1 MSADS
6 RGAHPGPRR
15 RASWLLARYR
25 TFVPPAHPD
34 ERTDPGQ
41 PGLPAQAGLISSPA
55 PVNSRPPPQLDG
67 YRSGGESE
75 PDVPAGLGDPGQVD
89 RSRLA
94 QPSEPPAAVRSEEK
108 SPDGPPTRPRR
119 WLNGALSRST
129 LLRICGA
136 AVVLGLVAAG
146 LLSGGA
152 PGTSAESTVQSFLL
166 SWEQGEYLQA
176 AQLTTGNPA
185 AVASALRA
193 AYDQI
198 DAAALYLSMGRITQ
212 SGDSAHAQ
220 FNASVD
226 LGQDGAAWNYT
237 GRFGLHWTGSTW
249 KVRWSPS
256 VIVPGLRTGTRLAVR
271 TSLAPR
277 APILDAAGRPLQS
290 ASAAYLVG
298 VRPDRLSDPEATA
311 VGISRATGL
320 NIRQVLDQI
329 RSAPQAPFLGL
340 LTLDRDAY
348 RELSSRLQDVP
359 GLAVRKVSRRLFNSI
374 APDVVG
380 LVGTESSRAFR
391 QDGIAYQPGNTTGLS
406 GLQQYYQR
414 RLVGSPTTE
423 VIVEDSRGRVVSV
436 LHKWS
441 GLRGSP
447 VRTTLDVGA
456 QSAANQALAGTGQAA
471 AIVAVQAS
479 TGRVLAVASQPGRH
493 SHIASPNPLAG
504 HYPPGQAFTIV
515 STAALLD
522 TGLSTG
528 APVPCTTA
536 SDVGGETFIN
546 NPPDQGL
553 GAQPPFSADFAR
565 GCGTAFAGLS
575 RRLTPGGLSGAAAA
589 FGLGSSWR
597 LPLAGFAGSMPAPAT
612 DAELAAD
619 TMGTGKIQVSPLSLA
634 LIAGQVDSG
643 QWHAPSLVATPAA
656 ADPPLSTKSLVSQQT
671 MGTLRDLMRDAVQTG
686 SAQQADLPG
695 QPVFG
700 QAGQAR
706 LSGAGISGAGKG
718 VRASWFAGYRGDVAF
733 AVLELGKSSA
743 GSAVPLAAQFLQH
756 LPASLLGPGL
766 GR

>member
-1 MSADS
+1 MSAHS
-6 RGAHPGPRR
+6 PGAHSGPRR

-25 TFVPPAHPD
+25 AVVPSAHPD
-34 ERTDPGQ
+34 ERTDSGR
-41 PGLPAQAGLISSPA
+41 PGLPTQAGLISSPA
-55 PVNSRPPPQLDG
+55 PVTSRPPSQLDG
-67 YRSGGESE
+67 YRPAGESE
-75 PDVPAGLGDPGQVD
+75 PDVPAGLGDPGQVNL
-89 RSRLA
+89 SRLTH
-94 QPSEPPAAVRSEEK
+94 PGDPPTPVRSEER
-108 SPDGPPTRPRR
+108 SLDGPSTGPRR
-119 WLNGALSRST
+119 RLNGALSRST

-185 AVASALRA
+185 AVAGALRA
-193 AYDQI
+193 AYNQI

-212 SGDSAHAQ
+212 SGSSAQAQ
-220 FNASVD
+220 FGASVD

-256 VIVPGLRTGTRLAVR
+256 VIVPGLRAGTRLAVR
-271 TSLAPR
+271 TSLASR
-277 APILDAAGRPLQS
+277 ALILDEAGRPLLP

-298 VRPDRLSDPEATA
+298 VRPDRLSDPEETA
-311 VGISRATGL
+311 ADIGQATGL

-348 RELSSRLQDVP
+348 TQLSSRLRDVP
-359 GLAVRKVSRRLFNSI
+359 GLTVRKVRKRLFNSI

-380 LVGTESSRAFR
+380 SVGTESSRAFR

-441 GLRGSP
+441 GSPGSP

-456 QSAANQALAGTGQAA
+456 QTAANQALAGTGQAA

-479 TGRVLAVASQPGRH
+479 TGKVLAVASQPGRH
-493 SHIASPNPLAG
+493 SHIASPNPLSG
-504 HYPPGQAFTIV
+504 RYPPGQAFTIV
-515 STAALLD
+515 STAALLG
-522 TGLSTG
+522 TGLSAG

-546 NPPDQGL
+546 NPPAHGL
-553 GAQPPFSADFAR
+553 GAQPPFSADFAS

-575 RRLTPGGLSGAAAA
+575 RRLTAGGLSGAAAA
-589 FGLGSSWR
+589 FGVGSSWR
-597 LPLAGFAGSMPAPAT
+597 LPLLGFAGSMPAPTT
-612 DAELAAD
+612 DAKLAAD
-619 TMGTGKIQVSPLSLA
+619 TMGAGKIRVSPLGLA

-643 QWHAPSLVATPAA
+643 QWHTPSLVSSPAGP
-656 ADPPLSTKSLVSQQT
+656 ADPPLSSKSLVSQQT
-671 MGTLRDLMRDAVQTG
+671 MGTLRNLMRNAVQTG

-706 LSGAGISGAGKG
+706 LNEAGKG
-718 VRASWFAGYRGDVAF
+718 VQASWFAGYRGDVAF
-733 AVLELGKSSA
+733 AVLELGKSTG
-743 GSAVPLAAQFLQH
+743 GSAVPLAAQFLQQM
-756 LPASLLGPGL
+756 PASLLG
-766 GR
+766 R

>member
-1 MSADS
+1 MSAHS
-6 RGAHPGPRR
+6 RGAHSGPRR

-25 TFVPPAHPD
+25 TFAPPAHPD
-34 ERTDPGQ
+34 ERSDPGH

-67 YRSGGESE
+67 YRPGGESE

-89 RSRLA
+89 LSRLTH
-94 QPSEPPAAVRSEEK
+94 PGDPPAPVRSEER
-108 SPDGPPTRPRR
+108 SLDGPPTGPRR
-119 WLNGALSRST
+119 RRDRTFSRST
-129 LLRICGA
+129 LLRLCGA
-136 AVVLGLVAAG
+136 AVVLGLVLAG

-166 SWEQGEYLQA
+166 SWEQGQYMRA

-185 AVASALRA
+185 VVAHALRA
-193 AYDQI
+193 AYNQI

-212 SGDSAHAQ
+212 DGDSAQAH
-220 FNASVD
+220 FGASVD

-249 KVRWSPS
+249 KVQWSPS
-256 VIVPGLRTGTRLAVR
+256 VIVPGLRAGTRLAVR
-271 TSLAPR
+271 TSVPPR
-277 APILDAAGRPLQS
+277 AQILDAAGRPLQQKS
-290 ASAAYLVG
+290 TAYLVG
-298 VRPDRLSDPEATA
+298 VRPDRLADPKATA
-311 VGISRATGL
+311 AGIGQATGL

-329 RSAPQAPFLGL
+329 TSAPQASFLRL
-340 LTLDRDAY
+340 LTLDR
-348 RELSSRLQDVP
+348 SSYTQLRTGLHGVP
-359 GLAVRKVSRRLFNSI
+359 GLTVREVSKRLFDSI

-380 LVGTESSRAFR
+380 SVGTESSRAFR
-391 QDGIAYQPGNTTGLS
+391 QDGIPYEPGNTTGLS

-414 RLVGSPTTE
+414 RLVGWPTTE
-423 VIVEDSRGRVVSV
+423 VIVEDGRGRIVSV

-441 GLRGSP
+441 GSRGTP

-456 QSAANQALAGTGQAA
+456 QKAANQALAGTGHAA

-479 TGRVLAVASQPGRH
+479 TGQVLAVASQPERH
-493 SHIASPNPLAG
+493 SHIASPSPLAG
-504 HYPPGQAFTIV
+504 RYPPGRAFTIV
-515 STAALLD
+515 STAALLS
-522 TGLSTG
+522 TGLSAG

-546 NPPDQGL
+546 DPPARGL
-553 GAQPPFSADFAR
+553 GAQPSFSADFAR

-575 RRLTPGGLSGAAAA
+575 RRLTPRGLSGSAAA
-589 FGLGSSWR
+589 FGIGSSWR
-597 LPLAGFAGSMPAPAT
+597 LPLPGFAGSMPTPAT

-619 TMGTGKIQVSPLSLA
+619 TMGAGKIQVSPLSLA

-643 QWHAPSLVATPAA
+643 QWHAPSLVTTPAGST
-656 ADPPLSTKSLVSQQT
+656 DPPQSSKALVSDRV
-671 MGTLRDLMRDAVQTG
+671 MGTLRGLMRDAVQTG
-686 SAQQADLPG
+686 AAQQADLPG

-706 LSGAGISGAGKG
+706 LSEAGKD
-718 VRASWFAGYRGDVAF
+718 VQASWFAGYRGDVAF
-733 AVLELGKSSA
+733 AVLELGKSA
-743 GSAVPLAAQFLQH
+743 RGSAVPLAAQFLQR
-756 LPASLLGPGL
+756 LPASLH